1 MTAAIICDGCWMDSN
16 RNGRCTNP
24 GCDLYREDDKR

>member
-1 MTAAIICDGCWMDSN
+1 MSIICESCWTDSN

-24 GCDLYREDDKR
+24 ACDLYREDDKR